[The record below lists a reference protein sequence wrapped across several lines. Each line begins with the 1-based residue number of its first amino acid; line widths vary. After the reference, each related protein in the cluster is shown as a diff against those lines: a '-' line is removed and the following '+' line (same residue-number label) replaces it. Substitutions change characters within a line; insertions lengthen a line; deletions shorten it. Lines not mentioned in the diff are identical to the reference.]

1 MIFNIFVFSGVY
13 LWYADLFMKKSFIWL
28 RNNYNLLEKV
38 SLFVLVIWLL
48 ILVFPREGKFKYEY
62 QRGKPW
68 QHEDLIAPVDFAIL
82 KPAYEL
88 KKEQQAALEQLRP
101 HFIRNSA
108 VSDAQVNHAL
118 NDFNSKWQAQ
128 YGNAD
133 AGAEK
138 EKALV
143 TILNVLDTLFTHGIV
158 SVINEINEKPGDYM
172 VWIIDGNTAV
182 QVPLARL
189 YTIQS
194 AGKYVRREVDIS
206 NLSNKE
212 LVYNVLINSLKQ
224 NILYDEQTT
233 LRARENIL
241 AEIPNSRGMVQRG
254 ERIISTGELIN
265 SEKFQILESLRT
277 DYESRLGSTFKY
289 WNILVGQALLISL
302 TMIAFILFMISFRKD
317 LFAENKKLV
326 LMLLLILIMVSVAS
340 LTMRTNSE
348 LLQLLPFCLVP
359 IIIRVFFDTR
369 LAYFVHVVTLILTGF
384 MVPNA
389 FEFIFMQLIAGIIA
403 IISVAELRRRSQFF
417 LTAAVIFI
425 SYSAI
430 YIGMLL
436 IQDGSL
442 ENLSTRPF
450 ILFAGNA
457 MITLFSYPLIYVFEK
472 SFGLVTDVTLLEL
485 SDTNSTLLRKL
496 SQYAPG
502 TFQHSLQVA
511 NIAEEAVYAIGGNTL
526 LVRAGALYHDIGK
539 MDMPMYFIENQTSS
553 MNPHDELGYEE
564 SGRIIIGHVYKGIEL
579 AKKYKLPEV
588 LVDFIRTHHGTR
600 RAEYFYNLKK
610 IEFPEEEISDKPFK
624 YPGPVP
630 FSKETSVLMM
640 ADSVEAASRSM
651 HRPTVDSISQLVD
664 RIIESQV
671 NDNQFSNS
679 DLTFQDITRV
689 KKILKKKLMSI
700 YHIRI
705 EYPVL

>member
-1 MIFNIFVFSGVY
+1 
-13 LWYADLFMKKSFIWL
+13 MKKSLIWL

-38 SLFVLVIWLL
+38 TLFMLVISLL

-68 QHEDLIAPVDFAIL
+68 QHDDLIAQVDFAIL
-82 KPAYEL
+82 KPVDEL
-88 KKEQQAALEQLRP
+88 KQEQEMALQALRP
-101 HFIRNSA
+101 YFLKSIA
-108 VSDAQVNHAL
+108 ISDAQVNKAV
-118 NDFNSKWQAQ
+118 NEFNSRWAAS
-128 YGNAD
+128 GD
-133 AGAEK
+133 TSDTEK
-138 EKALV
+138 TKS
-143 TILNVLDTLFTHGIV
+143 LNMLLNTLDTLFTNGIV
-158 SVINEINEKPGDYM
+158 SYTNEIADKPGDYLIW
-172 VWIIDGNTAV
+172 VISGNTAQ
-182 QVPLARL
+182 QVPLGRFF
-189 YTIQS
+189 TIQTAEKFIRS
-194 AGKYVRREVDIS
+194 QIDKLDIAVKDLLYEV
-206 NLSNKE
+206 
-212 LVYNVLINSLKQ
+212 LVNSLRQ
-224 NILYDEQTT
+224 NIVYDQETT
-233 LRARENIL
+233 LRMKENTL

-254 ERIISTGELIN
+254 ERIISKGELVN
-265 SEKFQILESLRT
+265 AEKFQILESLRT
-277 DYESRLGSTFKY
+277 DYESRLGTTFKY
-289 WNILVGQALLISL
+289 FNILVGQALLISL

-317 LFAENKKLV
+317 LFAENKKLL
-326 LMLLLILIMVSVAS
+326 LMLILIFIMVSVAS
-340 LTMRTNSE
+340 FTIRNNSE
-348 LLQLLPFCLVP
+348 LLNLLPFCMVP

-389 FEFIFMQLIAGIIA
+389 FEFVFMQLIAGIIA

-417 LTAAVIFI
+417 LTAAAIFV

-436 IQDGSL
+436 IQDGSF
-442 ENLSTRPF
+442 ENISSRPF

-457 MITLFSYPLIYVFEK
+457 LFTLFSYPLIFMFEK
-472 SFGLVTDVTLLEL
+472 AFGLVTDVTLMEL
-485 SDTNSTLLRKL
+485 SDTNRPLLRKL

-511 NIAEEAVYAIGGNTL
+511 NIAEEAAYAIGGNTL

-539 MDMPMYFIENQTSS
+539 MEMPVYFIENQTSGL
-553 MNPHDELGYEE
+553 NPHDELGYEE
-564 SGRIIIGHVYKGIEL
+564 SGRIIIGHVFKGIEL

-600 RAEYFYNLKK
+600 RAEYFYNKKK
-610 IEFPEEEISDKPFK
+610 IDFPEEEFSDKPFK

-651 HRPTVDSISQLVD
+651 QRPTAESISELVD
-664 RIIESQV
+664 RIIDNQIK
-671 NDNQFSNS
+671 DNQFSNS
-679 DLTFQDITRV
+679 ELTFQDITRI
-689 KKILKKKLMSI
+689 KKILKKRLMSI

>member
-1 MIFNIFVFSGVY
+1 MR
-13 LWYADLFMKKSFIWL
+13 KSLIWL
-28 RNNYNLLEKV
+28 RNNYNLLEKIT
-38 SLFVLVIWLL
+38 LFMLVIWML

-68 QHEDLIAPVDFAIL
+68 QHNDLIAPVDFAVL
-82 KPAYEL
+82 KPTDEL
-88 KKEQQAALEQLRP
+88 KKEQEIALEQLRP
-101 HFIRNSA
+101 HFTRSNAI
-108 VSDAQVNHAL
+108 SDAQVNLAV
-118 NDFNSKWQAQ
+118 NDFNNHW
-128 YGNAD
+128 N
-133 AGAEK
+133 K
-138 EKALV
+138 EMIQTKDDDKVKSLNLV
-143 TILNVLDTLFTHGIV
+143 LSILDTLFTRGIV
-158 SVINEINEKPGDYM
+158 SLTSEIDDKPTDYQ
-172 VWIIDGNTAV
+172 VWIIDGNTAAKI
-182 QVPLARL
+182 PLARL
-189 YTIQS
+189 FTIQS
-194 AGKYVRREVDIS
+194 AEKYIRKQVDESSIK
-206 NLSNKE
+206 NKN
-212 LVYNVLINSLKQ
+212 LVYMVLINALKQ
-224 NILYDEQTT
+224 NIVYDKEAT

-241 AEIPNSRGMVQRG
+241 AEIPDTRGMVQRG
-254 ERIISTGELIN
+254 ERIISHGELVN
-265 SEKFQILESLRT
+265 AEKFQVLESLRT
-277 DYESRLGSTFKY
+277 DYEGRLGSTFKY
-289 WNILVGQALLISL
+289 FNILVGQALLISL
-302 TMIAFILFMISFRKD
+302 TMIAFILFMLSFRKD
-317 LFAENKKLV
+317 LFAENKKLL
-326 LMLLLILIMVSVAS
+326 LMLILILIMVSVAS
-340 LTMRTNSE
+340 LTIRLNSQ

-417 LTAAVIFI
+417 ITAAAIFS

-436 IQDGSL
+436 IQDGSF
-442 ENLSTRPF
+442 ENIEQRPF

-457 MITLFSYPLIYVFEK
+457 LFTLFSYPLIFLFEK
-472 SFGLVTDVTLLEL
+472 TFGLVTDVTLMEL
-485 SDTNSTLLRKL
+485 SDTNSPLLRKL

-526 LVRAGALYHDIGK
+526 LVRVGALYHDIGK
-539 MDMPMYFIENQTSS
+539 MDMPMYFIENQTSA
-553 MNPHDELGYEE
+553 MNPHDELGYED
-564 SGRIIIGHVYKGIEL
+564 SGRIIIGHVHKGIEL

-651 HRPTVDSISQLVD
+651 HRPTADSISQLVE
-664 RIIESQV
+664 RIIDTQV

-679 DLTFQDITRV
+679 DLTFQDITRI
-689 KKILKKKLMSI
+689 KKILKKRLMSI

>member
-1 MIFNIFVFSGVY
+1 MRKI
-13 LWYADLFMKKSFIWL
+13 LIWL

-38 SLFVLVIWLL
+38 SLFLLVAWML
-48 ILVFPREGKFKYEY
+48 IMVFPREGKFKYEY
-62 QRGKPW
+62 QKGKPW

-82 KPAYEL
+82 KSTDEM
-88 KKEQQAALEQLRP
+88 KHEQQKALEQLRP
-101 HFIRNSA
+101 HFVRNLA
-108 VSDAQVNHAL
+108 VYDAQVNYAVNQFGYNL
-118 NDFNSKWQAQ
+118 KNK
-128 YGNAD
+128 YGVNEVSNQ
-133 AGAEK
+133 EK
-138 EKALV
+138 EKSLNLM
-143 TILNVLDTLFTHGIV
+143 LNVLDTIFTHGII
-158 SVINEINEKPGDYM
+158 SITSD
-172 VWIIDGNTAV
+172 IIDKPSDYKIRVIEGNTAV
-182 QVPLARL
+182 HVPLSKFF
-189 YTIQS
+189 TIQN
-194 AGKYVRREVDIS
+194 AEKYIRNEVENSSIEYKD
-206 NLSNKE
+206 
-212 LVYNVLINSLKQ
+212 LVYRVLVNSIKQ
-224 NILYDEQTT
+224 NIVYDEATT
-233 LRARENIL
+233 TRARDALL
-241 AEIPNSRGMVQRG
+241 AEIPNSKGMVQKG
-254 ERIISTGELIN
+254 ERIISRGELVN

-277 DYESRLGSTFKY
+277 DYEGRLGSTFKY
-289 WNILVGQALLISL
+289 FNILVGQSLLISL

-317 LFAENKKLV
+317 LFAENKKLL
-326 LMLLLILIMVSVAS
+326 LMLILILIMVSVAS
-340 LTMRTNSE
+340 LTIRKNSD
-348 LLQLLPFCLVP
+348 LLQLLPFCMVP

-389 FEFIFMQLIAGIIA
+389 FEFIFMQLITGIIA

-417 LTAAVIFI
+417 ITAAAIFV

-436 IQDGSL
+436 IQDGSF
-442 ENLSTRPF
+442 ENISQGPF

-457 MITLFSYPLIYVFEK
+457 LFTLFSYPLIFVFEK
-472 SFGLVTDVTLLEL
+472 VFGLVTDVTLMEL
-485 SDTNSTLLRKL
+485 SDTNSPLLRKL

-539 MDMPMYFIENQTSS
+539 MDMPMYFIENQTSGI
-553 MNPHDELGYEE
+553 NPHDELGYEE
-564 SGRIIIGHVYKGIEL
+564 SGGIVVGHVYKGIEI
-579 AKKYKLPEV
+579 ARKYKLPEV

-610 IEFPEEEISDKPFK
+610 IEFPEQEINDKPFK

-651 HRPTVDSISQLVD
+651 NRPTSESIAALVE
-664 RIIESQV
+664 RIIDSQIK
-671 NDNQFSNS
+671 DQQFSNS
-679 DLTFQDITRV
+679 DLTFQDITKI
-689 KKILKKKLMSI
+689 KKILKKRLMSI